1 MSPPRALRCP
11 WNQWNQDTSQSTLGP
26 PMVVRVNHSSCS
38 SDWPKGFERQETWI
52 YHLSS
57 IYPTSYIHYQ
67 VIKLWYTWSC
77 LFVCLRRFLAD
88 STVNYHYISP
98 NIWAFFFP
106 GIFFAADLRK
116 VGRQKQRFFSVLI
129 GWMTYLYLKTQIYLH
144 QRLGILWTHEDSL
157 SCLRR
162 YLQRVV
168 CIQLQ

>member
-1 MSPPRALRCP
+1 MSPPRTLRCP
-11 WNQWNQDTSQSTLGP
+11 WNQWNQDTSQSTLAP

-67 VIKLWYTWSC
+67 VMVYLELFVC
-77 LFVCLRRFLAD
+77 LFVCLFVYLRRFFAD

-98 NIWAFFFP
+98 TIWDFIFQAS
-106 GIFFAADLRK
+106 FFAADPRR

-144 QRLGILWTHEDSL
+144 QQLGFFVDT
-157 SCLRR
+157 
-162 YLQRVV
+162 
-168 CIQLQ
+168 